1 MLYICYYPY
10 VSNLRAYICF
20 YLYRRKRLGEL
31 IDKLVADQ
39 GELVFDIDLL
49 MVADDEN
56 DQGYYEDEAIDDE
69 VLRQYIR
76 KNTKFKDAEV
86 E

>member
-1 MLYICYYPY
+1 MIC
-10 VSNLRAYICF
+10 
-20 YLYRRKRLGEL
+20 RRRRLGEL
-31 IDKLVADQ
+31 IDKLEVDQ

-56 DQGYYEDEAIDDE
+56 DQGYYEDEAIDDDL
-69 VLRQYIR
+69 LRAYIR